1 MFIRATKR
9 KNKDGTSVRYLQ
21 LAHNVRDPETG
32 IPQARIIHNF
42 GREDQLDREGLAR
55 LVSSISR
62 FLDPEVALASQA
74 PRDMRLMSS
83 RAMGGTFLL
92 DSLWKNL
99 GIEKMLLELLLR
111 RRYSMECERVIFALV
126 ANRVLGPCSKLSACD
141 WAALPRA
148 GTLRLFETLDLR
160 LLRFGGCV

>member
-1 MFIRATKR
+1 MFIRTTKR
-9 KNKDGTSVRYLQ
+9 KNKDGTAVRYLQ

-55 LVSSISR
+55 LVNSISR
-62 FLDPEVALASQA
+62 FLDPEVAFAGQV

-92 DSLWKNL
+92 DSLWKSL
-99 GIEKMLLELLLR
+99 GIDA
-111 RRYSMECERVIFALV
+111 C
-126 ANRVLGPCSKLSACD
+126 LSTNCRS
-141 WAALPRA
+141 P
-148 GTLRLFETLDLR
+148 G
-160 LLRFGGCV
+160 